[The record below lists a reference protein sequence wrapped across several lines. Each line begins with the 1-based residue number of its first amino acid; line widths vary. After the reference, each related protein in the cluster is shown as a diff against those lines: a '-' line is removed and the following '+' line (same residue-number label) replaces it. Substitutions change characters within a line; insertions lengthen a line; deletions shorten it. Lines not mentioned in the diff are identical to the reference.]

1 MYNNTQLFQKK
12 RLYMLYPYDNLE
24 NFTLPALL
32 NRSVELYSENK
43 VLSKVGQEPMTYKDL
58 YENVFAMI
66 KVLKDN
72 GIRKGD
78 KVALLSENMPNWAVA
93 YFSVTYFGAVIVPIL
108 PDFHPADVQHII
120 RHSEAKAVFVS
131 NKHLQTIEDLEDS
144 NMKFVIKLDDLSM
157 VDELT
162 NHSYM
167 SKLKHKIFSKDEL
180 PKPNEDDMA
189 ALLYTSGTTGHSK
202 GVMLSHKNLT
212 TNAMSAYKNVTITS
226 EDTFL
231 SILPLAHTLEC
242 TVGMIVPIL
251 HGADIVYIDKTPT
264 PNVLIKAFSVVQ
276 PTMMLSVPLIIE
288 KIYKNKV
295 LPKFTGSA
303 FMRFLYNI
311 PFVRKK
317 LNKIAGKKLIE
328 TFGGKLKFFGIGG
341 AALSPFVET
350 FLAEAEF
357 PYIVGYGL
365 TETSPLIAGGR
376 MGYKIKIGSTGLP
389 MVGVDVKIEDPNP
402 SNGEGEIVVKSPSV
416 MLGYYKDEEQ
426 TKEVMTEDGWFKTG
440 DLGYLDE
447 DGYLFISGRSKNV
460 IIGPGGENIYPEQI
474 EAIINQ
480 NEAVLDSLVME
491 KDGKLIARI
500 HLDYELIDK
509 MFKADNIPESQV
521 KEKIDKLLE
530 DMRNDVN
537 AQVAS
542 FSKITKFVEQIEP
555 FVKTPTKKI
564 KRYLYKE

>member
-1 MYNNTQLFQKK
+1 MQ
-12 RLYMLYPYDNLE
+12 YPYDNLK
-24 NFTLPALL
+24 NFTLFDLL
-32 NRSVELYSENK
+32 NRSVELYGNKK
-43 VLSKVGQEPMTYKDL
+43 VLSKVSQEPMTYKEF
-58 YENVFAMI
+58 YENVFSMI

-72 GIRKGD
+72 GVRKGD

-108 PDFHPADVQHII
+108 PDFHSADVQHII

-131 NKHLQTIEDLEDS
+131 NKYLQTIEELEDS
-144 NMKFVIKLDDLSM
+144 NMKFVIRLDDLEII
-157 VDELT
+157 DELT

-167 SKLKHKIFSKDEL
+167 SKLTQRMASKEL
-180 PKPNEDDMA
+180 PKPEEDDMA

-202 GVMLSHKNLT
+202 GVMLSHKNLV
-212 TNAMSAYKNVTITS
+212 TNAMSAYKNITITP

-242 TVGMIVPIL
+242 TVGLIVPIL
-251 HGADIVYIDKTPT
+251 HGSDVVYIDKTPT
-264 PNVLIKAFSVVQ
+264 PNVLIKAFSIVR

-295 LPKFTGSA
+295 LPNFTGSA
-303 FMRFLYNI
+303 LMKFLYNI
-311 PFVRKK
+311 PFIRKK

-328 TFGGKLKFFGIGG
+328 TFGGRLRFFGIGG
-341 AALSPFVET
+341 AALSKFVEQ

-357 PYIVGYGL
+357 PYIIGYGL
-365 TETSPLIAGGR
+365 TETSPLIAGTRIGD
-376 MGYKIKIGSTGLP
+376 KVKVGSTGLP
-389 MVGVDVKIEDPNP
+389 MVGVEVKINEPNP
-402 SNGEGEIVVKSPSV
+402 NNGEGEIYVKSPSV
-416 MLGYYKDEEQ
+416 MLGYYKDKEQ
-426 TKEVMTEDGWFKTG
+426 TQDVMDGEWFKTG
-440 DLGYLDE
+440 DLGYLDR

-480 NEAVLDSLVME
+480 HETVLDSLMLE

-500 HLDYELIDK
+500 HLDYELIDRL
-509 MFKADNIPESQV
+509 FKANNTPESEV
-521 KEKIDKLLE
+521 KEKINNLLE
-530 DMRNDVN
+530 EMRNEVN
-537 AQVAS
+537 SQVAS

-564 KRYLYKE
+564 KRYLYTE